1 MGIFKKYLLPSK
13 YAKSV
18 FEITPEELKDRG
30 VKAIIT
36 DLDNTLVGWDV
47 ELATPEVIAWFN
59 GMREAGIQVTIV
71 SNNKQARVATFAT
84 PLEVDYICG
93 ARKPMG
99 QAFKKAVKAMNVK
112 PEETVVIGDQMMTD
126 VLAANSNGFYS
137 IMVVPVKANDEWKTR
152 MNRMMERKFLA
163 YFKKKGYITWE
174 D

>member
-13 YAKSV
+13 YAKNI
-18 FEITPEELKDRG
+18 FEITPEELTGRG

-47 ELATPEVIAWFN
+47 ELATEEVVSWFN
-59 GMREAGIQVTIV
+59 SMSEEGIKVTIV
-71 SNNKQARVATFAT
+71 SNNNEVRVAAFAT
-84 PLEVDYICG
+84 PLKVDYIFN

-99 QAFKKAVKAMNVK
+99 AAFKKACRAMNVK

-152 MNRMMERKFLA
+152 VNRMMERRFLA
-163 YFKKKGYITWE
+163 YFKRKGYINWE
-174 D
+174 E

>member
-18 FEITPEELKDRG
+18 FEITPEELKGRG

-47 ELATPEVIAWFN
+47 ELATPEVIEWFN

-71 SNNKQARVATFAT
+71 SNNNQARVATFAT
-84 PLEVDYICG
+84 PLEVDYIFG

-112 PEETVVIGDQMMTD
+112 PAETVVIGDQMMTD

-152 MNRMMERKFLA
+152 VNRMMERKFLA